1 MRGDTPG
8 ALIGPSLVP
17 PDGRIARVVGV
28 LTRLGQSLV
37 FVFLFHCLI
46 SCFSPFFPLG
56 FFLGGLAS
64 VCGGIF
70 ACFLLVFGDRGL
82 IGDPRRPSANPGIG
96 DALALAR

>member
-56 FFLGGLAS
+56 FFF
-64 VCGGIF
+64 GGIGICVWGDFRLLF
-70 ACFLLVFGDRGL
+70 ACFW
-82 IGDPRRPSANPGIG
+82 RPGV
-96 DALALAR
+96 DW